1 MLLFLCKVFAILSER
16 EAFHLS
22 WNRFFNGKGG
32 KGKNIPLDLKMEF
45 YNHMLKSCLRM
56 LGGNINAKSAQRVA
70 RCLTMMQKVLDS
82 VDCDVRLVNK
92 SGAHKLVE
100 AQQAVSQIVNDLVE
114 GNVFSFQQGREG
126 YTAFPNF
133 ERDILKGLDYTD
145 FFSWSRDLIKTWYAM
160 YE

>member
-92 SGAHKLVE
+92 SGASWLKLSKQYPKLSMILLKEMYLAFSKVE
-100 AQQAVSQIVNDLVE
+100 KDIPL
-114 GNVFSFQQGREG
+114 FQ
-126 YTAFPNF
+126 
-133 ERDILKGLDYTD
+133 ILKGI
-145 FFSWSRDLIKTWYAM
+145 S
-160 YE
+160 

>member
-16 EAFHLS
+16 EAFHLC

-56 LGGNINAKSAQRVA
+56 LGGNVNAKSAQRVA

-92 SGAHKLVE
+92 SGASWLKLSK
-100 AQQAVSQIVNDLVE
+100 QYPKL
-114 GNVFSFQQGREG
+114 
-126 YTAFPNF
+126 
-133 ERDILKGLDYTD
+133 
-145 FFSWSRDLIKTWYAM
+145 
-160 YE
+160 